1 MDIELPTPY
10 VTANPDRHEA
20 VLVAHSGSRDPDMA
34 AQDLASRLLH
44 PCLGGVLFFC
54 SAEYD
59 LEALGQAMEQH
70 FGGVTLCGCTTA
82 GEITDAG
89 YGRGGITAIGFDQ
102 RDFALDHA
110 LLDDLDQVSL
120 LAAQQLTDGL
130 LERCRQAGIA
140 PIKGHTFALTLLDGL
155 SASEERVLATL
166 NAALGS
172 IPHFGGSAGD
182 DNRLS
187 GTHVYGN
194 GRFRTGAAVVIMI
207 NTTLDFEVFTTHHL
221 RPLDD
226 KLVVTAADRE
236 HRRVIELNA
245 EPAAEEYARL
255 VGCRVDEL
263 DEETFARHPLAVR
276 LHDHAYV
283 RSIQRVNEDLSLSF
297 YCAVENG
304 IVLTAM
310 RAAPILDD
318 LRAAL
323 DEIRERLGPPRLVI
337 GCDCFLRRLEIE
349 ADGIGDAASALLR
362 DYRVVGF
369 NTYGEQCNGMHL
381 NQTFTGVVIGQLRR
395 SNGSR

>member
-1 MDIELPTPY
+1 MDIDLPTP
-10 VTANPDRHEA
+10 TADTTARQDA
-20 VLVAHSGSRDPDMA
+20 VLIAQSRSRDPDMA
-34 AQDLASRLLH
+34 AQDLARSLLH
-44 PCLGGVLFFC
+44 PWLGGVLFFC

-59 LEALGQAMEQH
+59 LAALGQALEQH
-70 FGGVTLCGCTTA
+70 FGGVRLCGCTTA
-82 GEITDAG
+82 GEITDEG
-89 YGRGGITAIGFDQ
+89 YGRGGITAIGFDH
-102 RDFALDHA
+102 RDFALDYA
-110 LLDDLDQVSL
+110 VIDDLDDFAL
-120 LAAQQLTDGL
+120 LAAQQLTDRL
-130 LERCRQAGIA
+130 LDQCRQVGIA

-182 DNRLS
+182 DNRLA
-187 GTHVYGN
+187 GTHVYGD
-194 GRFRTGAAVVIMI
+194 GRFRTGAAVVVML
-207 NTTLDFEVFTTHHL
+207 NTALDFEVFTTHHL
-221 RPLDD
+221 RPLAD

-236 HRRVIELNA
+236 NRRVIELNA

-255 VGCRVDEL
+255 VGCRVEEL

-276 LHDHAYV
+276 LHDQAYV

-318 LRAAL
+318 LREVL
-323 DEIRERLGPPRLVI
+323 DGIVARLGPPRLVI

-349 ADGIGDAASALLR
+349 SDGKSEAASALLR

-381 NQTFTGVVIGQLRR
+381 NQTFTGVVIGQ
-395 SNGSR
+395 SRLGG